1 MSQGR
6 NRSGVNVDLVKI
18 IRLVSGQE
26 IICEL
31 TENQDGSFHL
41 MNPLLI
47 GITQTANN
55 KVDLQLRPFLPFAK
69 EDDVTLSKKFC
80 EDAIVCTYTPVEEI
94 SQKYRQA
101 FSNIILANPG
111 MSPVSG
117 VITE

>member
-1 MSQGR
+1 MSQERAG
-6 NRSGVNVDLVKI
+6 SGVNMDRVKI

-31 TENQDGSFHL
+31 TENEDHSLHL

-47 GITQTANN
+47 GITPTANN
-55 KVDLQLRPFLPFAK
+55 KIDLQLRPFLPFAK

-80 EDAIVCTYTPVEEI
+80 EDAIVCTYTPVDEI

-101 FSNIILANPG
+101 FSNIILPNTG